1 MKKLI
6 TLVALVGCISAQAQ
20 SRFVAEGTNDTMFR
34 EGVATYSDNNGLTAL
49 SWFKYLGKFDS
60 GTDRTLIQV
69 HCDSR
74 LFRIIR
80 NTSFRNGRMI
90 SDTGENWSAA
100 WMNPVPGTLTTEV
113 QQICYTR

>member
-6 TLVALVGCISAQAQ
+6 TLLALTGAITVQAQ
-20 SRFVAEGTNDTMFR
+20 SRFVADGVNDTMYR

-49 SWFKYLGKFDS
+49 SWFKYQGKFDS

-69 HCDSR
+69 HCDSK
-74 LFRIIR
+74 LFRVIR
-80 NTSFRNGRMI
+80 NIGFKNGHMVT
-90 SDTGENWSAA
+90 DTGENWSAP
-100 WMNPVPGTLTTEV
+100 WTNPVPGTLTLNV